1 MNDKDIDDL
10 RVTTRPRMSA
20 LWNLTRGHR
29 RPLLAAM
36 LLSVV
41 SAGLSLAQ
49 PVVVGRLISAVGD
62 GGAVAMSVWLLLALL
77 VASALVGGLQYFLLQ
92 RTAEGVVYSAR
103 TALIGRV
110 LRLPM
115 LEYRSRSVGDLVSR
129 VGSDT
134 TALRAALTGGLVEL
148 VGAVVLAVGAVTAML
163 LLDPWLTAGTVLVV
177 LAVVVMTVQFARRL
191 EHLTFATQTQLGAL
205 TGALEQALTGIGVVR
220 AANATDRIDTDLHRR
235 ARGVYEVGLRTAK
248 VGAVIEPVGQVVT
261 HAVLL
266 LILGAGGYR
275 VAAGQLSIAELIT
288 FVLFLLLLMT
298 PVNVVFGAIRSL
310 AAAWGALARIT
321 DIDRIPAEDAHDITT
336 CDHLPAVSDSQPM
349 LRVHRLRFTYPGPRA
364 RPVLEEVSF
373 TVPRGSRTAIVGP
386 SGAGKSTLLA
396 LIERFYDPDDGRI
409 ELGGV
414 DIAALPRRVLRA
426 GIGYVE
432 QHGHAVA
439 GSIRDNLRLA
449 APEVTD
455 RQCREALDAVGLWD
469 RIDRE
474 PDGLDTPI
482 GDNGIRLSGGERQ
495 RLAIAR
501 VLLAEPPLLLLDE
514 PTSSLDSRNEELF
527 QHALETVGGR
537 HTVVIV
543 AHRLATVL
551 DADQIVV
558 LDDGRVHAVGT
569 HSELLEH
576 SELYRELARRQLIG
590 AP

>member
-1 MNDKDIDDL
+1 M
-10 RVTTRPRMSA
+10 
-20 LWNLTRGHR
+20 
-29 RPLLAAM
+29 
-36 LLSVV
+36 
-41 SAGLSLAQ
+41 
-49 PVVVGRLISAVGD
+49 
-62 GGAVAMSVWLLLALL
+62 
-77 VASALVGGLQYFLLQ
+77 
-92 RTAEGVVYSAR
+92 
-103 TALIGRV
+103 
-110 LRLPM
+110 
-115 LEYRSRSVGDLVSR
+115 
-129 VGSDT
+129 
-134 TALRAALTGGLVEL
+134 
-148 VGAVVLAVGAVTAML
+148 
-163 LLDPWLTAGTVLVV
+163 
-177 LAVVVMTVQFARRL
+177 
-191 EHLTFATQTQLGAL
+191 
-205 TGALEQALTGIGVVR
+205 
-220 AANATDRIDTDLHRR
+220 
-235 ARGVYEVGLRTAK
+235 
-248 VGAVIEPVGQVVT
+248 
-261 HAVLL
+261 
-266 LILGAGGYR
+266 
-275 VAAGQLSIAELIT
+275 
-288 FVLFLLLLMT
+288 
-298 PVNVVFGAIRSL
+298 
-310 AAAWGALARIT
+310 
-321 DIDRIPAEDAHDITT
+321 
-336 CDHLPAVSDSQPM
+336 
-349 LRVHRLRFTYPGPRA
+349 
-364 RPVLEEVSF
+364 SF

-474 PDGLDTPI
+474 PDGLDTLI

-527 QHALETVGGR
+527 QRALETIGGR

-569 HSELLEH
+569 HTELLEH